1 MEVKDN
7 FLDEIHLIQLDEL
20 INNPYFAWYLQK
32 EQVKGA
38 NDGCWLRHL
47 IYEANVPKSNFYDPM
62 IVIFKDYLKYVS
74 LCRITVN
81 LLLRQ
86 ELPSISDFH
95 TDFQNDITILDEKNI
110 TTAIFY
116 LNTNNGSTEFKD
128 GNKIDCVR
136 NRLITFPTP
145 TPHRAIGQTDVTK
158 RIVLN
163 FNFVL

>member
-1 MEVKDN
+1 MKIKDN
-7 FLDEIHLIQLDEL
+7 FLDDKHLDEL
-20 INNPYFAWYLQK
+20 DQLIHNNFPWYLQK
-32 EQVKGA
+32 EQVTGMD
-38 NDGCWLRHL
+38 DGSWFCHI
-47 IYEANVPKSNFYDPM
+47 IYDDDVPKSDWYNPL
-62 IVIFKDYLKYVS
+62 INIFKNYINYITLI
-74 LCRITVN
+74 RINAN

-86 ELPSISDFH
+86 ETPSISDFH
-95 TDFQNDITILDEKNI
+95 TDCEFSSEDKEKI

-128 GNKIDCVR
+128 GDKIDCVR